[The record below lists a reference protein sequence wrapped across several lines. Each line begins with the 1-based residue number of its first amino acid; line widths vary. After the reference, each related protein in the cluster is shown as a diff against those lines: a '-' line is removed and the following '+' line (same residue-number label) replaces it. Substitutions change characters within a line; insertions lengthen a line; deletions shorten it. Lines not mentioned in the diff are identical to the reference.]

1 MSKSSIK
8 MSRILCLWFPNWAI
22 QRAIRGRPE
31 LKERPLA
38 LVAAGARDDVRQTSS
53 IAVCCGKAFAKG
65 VRPAMPL
72 AEAQTLARDLAVATY
87 DTAADPRALLKL
99 AEMCERFSP
108 RVAVEESDE
117 PESLLL
123 DISNLEHLYAS
134 ESKLAERVKTF
145 FTRRGY
151 QVRLAIGETVG
162 AAWAAAHFDQKRND
176 DSQARNAGTT
186 HSSLP
191 IEALRLDDDTA
202 ALLHELG
209 VQTIDQLIALPREE
223 LASRFGDDL
232 LRRID
237 QLTGCGRELIEP
249 HRGLPPLSAHYALEE
264 PTGDRGVLLYVLGQL
279 VEQLSKQLAA
289 RDEGAVLLT
298 CLLRCTAGQEVPL
311 RIGLLQPSAKP
322 TQLLEL
328 IELHLENVRL
338 ADEIDRLELRV
349 AVTGRLGERQR
360 ELFGERWSTDS
371 FQLAVL
377 VNRLSSR
384 LGYDRVLR
392 TELRKSPIPERAL
405 AWTPAMDSRIKT
417 REAKRRRARI
427 SKRGL
432 RMKSDESATRNPQ
445 SAIPLALYPN
455 PQRAEVMCV
464 SPDGPPQFIWM
475 KKHRERIVSC
485 VGPERIESLWW
496 RGPSVRRDYYRVA
509 TESGGHLWMFRQLTN
524 GEWFVHG
531 EFS

>member
-1 MSKSSIK
+1 

-38 LVAAGARDDVRQTSS
+38 LVAAGARGDVRQTSS
-53 IAVCCGKAFAKG
+53 VAVCCGKAFAKG

-72 AEAQTLARDLAVATY
+72 AEAQTLARDLAMATY
-87 DTAADPRALLKL
+87 DTAADRRALLKL

-123 DISNLEHLYAS
+123 DISNLEHLHGS

-162 AAWAAAHFDQKRND
+162 GAWASAHFDQNAND
-176 DSQARNAGTT
+176 DSQATNAPTNYSSFDIR

-237 QLTGCGRELIEP
+237 QLTGSGRELIEP
-249 HRGLPPLSAHYALEE
+249 HRGLPPLSASYALEE
-264 PTGDRGVLLYVLGQL
+264 P
-279 VEQLSKQLAA
+279 
-289 RDEGAVLLT
+289 
-298 CLLRCTAGQEVPL
+298 
-311 RIGLLQPSAKP
+311 
-322 TQLLEL
+322 
-328 IELHLENVRL
+328 
-338 ADEIDRLELRV
+338 
-349 AVTGRLGERQR
+349 
-360 ELFGERWSTDS
+360 
-371 FQLAVL
+371 
-377 VNRLSSR
+377 
-384 LGYDRVLR
+384 
-392 TELRKSPIPERAL
+392 
-405 AWTPAMDSRIKT
+405 
-417 REAKRRRARI
+417 
-427 SKRGL
+427 
-432 RMKSDESATRNPQ
+432 
-445 SAIPLALYPN
+445 
-455 PQRAEVMCV
+455 
-464 SPDGPPQFIWM
+464 
-475 KKHRERIVSC
+475 
-485 VGPERIESLWW
+485 
-496 RGPSVRRDYYRVA
+496 
-509 TESGGHLWMFRQLTN
+509 
-524 GEWFVHG
+524 
-531 EFS
+531 